1 VAHPR
6 LFALRKRRLKMI
18 QRSLMEQA
26 QRQIPSPISLE
37 SIKIKRTLWTLN
49 ISLRQRKNI
58 DS

>member
-6 LFALRKRRLKMI
+6 LSALRKRRLKMI

-26 QRQIPSPISLE
+26 PRQIPSPISLE
-37 SIKIKRTLWTLN
+37 SIKIKKTLWILN
-49 ISLRQRKNI
+49 TSSRQRKSI